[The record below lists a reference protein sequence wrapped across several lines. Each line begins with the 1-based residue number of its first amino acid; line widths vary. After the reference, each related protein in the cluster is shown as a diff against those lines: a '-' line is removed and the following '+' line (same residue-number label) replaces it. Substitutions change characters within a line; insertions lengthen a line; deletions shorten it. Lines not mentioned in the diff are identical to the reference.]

1 MLDCVTATR
10 PTRPAPRLYYGWVIV
25 AVISLAS
32 FAQSAEGMPVLGV
45 FLKPITVEFGWS
57 RSLFTGALTLGT
69 LLGGVL
75 AIGIGP
81 MIDRYGGRWIL
92 TIAIIIVGSTLI
104 LTSRI
109 NALWQFYLLQTMARM
124 VSVGVVMLFLQ
135 IAIPKWFIAKR
146 GRAVAI
152 GQVGLTLGNVV
163 TPLYVQLLIRVADW
177 RAAAATAGVVM
188 LVLSILP
195 TAIFLRRRPE
205 DMGLLP
211 DGASPES
218 DVKRQHESSNAAPE
232 RPRSEVSLSV
242 RQVVRLHSFY
252 LLVLS
257 FTIVMIVAP
266 GMFLHL
272 IPYLTDRDL
281 SPGIAVTVMAVVA
294 GSAALGSIGFGLLAE
309 RYSTRLLLS
318 MDLVLMA
325 GGYLFLLAAD
335 SPTLALLWGLYMG
348 LVQGGIFTMQQVILA
363 DYYGRESLG
372 AVRGIVWPVQATAN
386 AFGPL
391 ASALAY
397 DINGSYSLIF
407 GVFGFLGLLSS
418 LCVFLARP
426 PALEGLRDDRTAAI
440 GRSSRRL

>member
-1 MLDCVTATR
+1 MTTPAT
-10 PTRPAPRLYYGWVIV
+10 PRPAPRFYYGWVIV
-25 AVISLAS
+25 AVVGLAS
-32 FAQSAEGMPVLGV
+32 FAQSAEAMPVLGV
-45 FLKPITVEFGWS
+45 FLKPITEEFGWS
-57 RSLFTGALTLGT
+57 RTLFTGALTLGT

-92 TIAIIIVGSTLI
+92 TIAITIVGSALI

-109 NALWQFYLLQTMARM
+109 NALWQFYLLQVMARM
-124 VSVGVVMLFLQ
+124 VGMGVVMLSLQ
-135 IAIPKWFIAKR
+135 VAIPKWFIAKR

-163 TPLYVQLLIRVADW
+163 TPLYAQLLVRVADW

-188 LVLSILP
+188 LALSILP

-211 DGASPES
+211 DGALPDSEVGWQHVSS
-218 DVKRQHESSNAAPE
+218 DAAPQ
-232 RPRSEVSLSV
+232 RPRLEVSLSV
-242 RQVVRLHSFY
+242 RQVVRLPSFY

-257 FTIVMIVAP
+257 FGLVMIVAP
-266 GMFLHL
+266 GLFLHL
-272 IPYLTDRDL
+272 ISYLTDRDL
-281 SPGIAVTVMAVVA
+281 SASIAVAVMAVVA
-294 GSAALGSIGFGLLAE
+294 GSAALGSIGFGFLAE

-318 MDLVLMA
+318 IDLVLMA
-325 GGYLFLLAAD
+325 GGYVFLLAAD

-348 LVQGGIFTMQQVILA
+348 LVQGGIFTLQQVILA

-372 AVRGIVWPVQATAN
+372 AVRGIVWPVQTTAN

-391 ASALAY
+391 ASATAY
-397 DINGSYSLIF
+397 DIAGNYSFIF
-407 GVFGFLGLLSS
+407 GLFGFLGLLAG
-418 LCVFLARP
+418 LCVFLAQP
-426 PALEGLRDDRTAAI
+426 PVLEGYQGDKPNPTEQ
-440 GRSSRRL
+440 SSRRL

>member
-1 MLDCVTATR
+1 MTTPATPR
-10 PTRPAPRLYYGWVIV
+10 PSPRFYYGWVIV
-25 AVISLAS
+25 AVVGLAS
-32 FAQSAEGMPVLGV
+32 FAQSAEAMPVLGV
-45 FLKPITVEFGWS
+45 FLKPITEEFGWS
-57 RSLFTGALTLGT
+57 RSLFTGALTIGT

-92 TIAIIIVGSTLI
+92 TIAITIVGTALI

-109 NALWQFYLLQTMARM
+109 NALWQFYLLQIVARM
-124 VSVGVVMLFLQ
+124 VGMGVVMLAIQ
-135 IAIPKWFIAKR
+135 VAIPKWFIAKR

-152 GQVGLTLGNVV
+152 GQVGLTFGNVV
-163 TPLYVQLLIRVADW
+163 TPLYAQLLVRVADW
-177 RAAAATAGVVM
+177 RAAAATAGAVM
-188 LVLSILP
+188 LALSILP
-195 TAIFLRRRPE
+195 TAILLRRSPE

-211 DGASPES
+211 DGVSPES
-218 DVKRQHESSNAAPE
+218 DVNGQHVSSAASK
-232 RPRSEVSLSV
+232 RPRSEVSLTV
-242 RQVVRLHSFY
+242 RQVVRLPSFY

-257 FTIVMIVAP
+257 FGMVMIAAP

-272 IPYLTDRDL
+272 IAYLTDQDL

-294 GSAALGSIGFGLLAE
+294 GSAALGSVGFGLLAE

-325 GGYLFLLAAD
+325 GGYLFLLAAN

-348 LVQGGIFTMQQVILA
+348 IVQGGIFTMQQVVLA

-372 AVRGIVWPVQATAN
+372 AVRGVVWPVQTTAN

-397 DINGSYSLIF
+397 DINGSYGLIF
-407 GVFGFLGLLSS
+407 GVFGLLGLLAA
-418 LCVFLARP
+418 LCVFLAKP
-426 PALEGLRDDRTAAI
+426 PVLVGDQQDH
-440 GRSSRRL
+440 

>member
-1 MLDCVTATR
+1 M
-10 PTRPAPRLYYGWVIV
+10 V
-25 AVISLAS
+25 ALAS
-32 FAQSAEGMPVLGV
+32 FAQSGEGMPVLGV
-45 FLKPITVEFGWS
+45 FLKPITEEFGWS

-92 TIAIIIVGSTLI
+92 TISIIIVGSALI

-109 NALWQFYLLQTMARM
+109 NALWQFYLLQIIARM
-124 VSVGVVMLFLQ
+124 VSMGVIMLTLQ
-135 IAIPKWFIAKR
+135 VTIPKWFIAKR

-152 GQVGLTLGNVV
+152 GQVGLTFGNVV
-163 TPLYVQLLIRVADW
+163 TPLYAQLLVRVADW
-177 RAAAATAGVVM
+177 RAAAATAGAVM

-205 DMGLLP
+205 DMELLP

-218 DVKRQHESSNAAPE
+218 DVNRQHVSSATPRRA
-232 RPRSEVSLSV
+232 RSEVSLSV
-242 RQVVRLHSFY
+242 RQVVRLPSFY

-257 FTIVMIVAP
+257 FGLVMIAAP

-272 IPYLTDRDL
+272 IAYLTDRDL

-325 GGYLFLLAAD
+325 GGYVFLLAAD
-335 SPTLALLWGLYMG
+335 SPALALLWGLYMG
-348 LVQGGIFTMQQVILA
+348 LVQGGVFTMQQVVLA

-372 AVRGIVWPVQATAN
+372 AVRGVVWPVQTTAN

-397 DINGSYSLIF
+397 DINGSYVFIFSLF
-407 GVFGFLGLLSS
+407 AVLGLLSS
-418 LCVFLARP
+418 LCIFLARP
-426 PALEGLRDDRTAAI
+426 PALAQREDLP
-440 GRSSRRL
+440 